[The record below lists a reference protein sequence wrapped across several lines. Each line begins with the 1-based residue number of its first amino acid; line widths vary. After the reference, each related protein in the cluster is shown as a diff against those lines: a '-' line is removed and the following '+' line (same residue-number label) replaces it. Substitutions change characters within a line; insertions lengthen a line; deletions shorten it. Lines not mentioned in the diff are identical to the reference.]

1 MLMTHPVH
9 WPAFMEVTERI
20 LGSSQGSLAVQQ
32 FLMFQ
37 EGAGIF
43 GTAMARA
50 SMGRM
55 EPYAWW
61 KCYGASTPQ
70 LQLLAMK
77 VLSQP
82 SSASSSEQ
90 SWSEYD
96 FIHNKKRNRLQV
108 TVARNLV
115 YVHANMRLLQNLRSY
130 DRYSDLMEESRRAT
144 SSEALRSEL
153 LNDGWD
159 GDCDEEDVD
168 LERIFSELIIEA
180 EELELEVEMPL
191 ETDDLFQ

>member
-1 MLMTHPVH
+1 M
-9 WPAFMEVTERI
+9 
-20 LGSSQGSLAVQQ
+20 
-32 FLMFQ
+32 
-37 EGAGIF
+37 
-43 GTAMARA
+43 
-50 SMGRM
+50 
-55 EPYAWW
+55 
-61 KCYGASTPQ
+61 
-70 LQLLAMK
+70 
-77 VLSQP
+77 
-82 SSASSSEQ
+82 
-90 SWSEYD
+90 
-96 FIHNKKRNRLQV
+96 
-108 TVARNLV
+108 
-115 YVHANMRLLQNLRSY
+115 YVHASMRLLQNLRSY